1 MSTPNPFTPF
11 RAAKRPAKILLFGE
25 PGTEK
30 TRRALMQ
37 MPHPIAYIDMEA
49 SAAAYG
55 SLATPEDAILVTR
68 RLRGRGSV
76 LEALAYIE
84 ERPKEFASVVIDPIT
99 TIWEQIQA
107 AFRERL
113 AVQKAKRQPGIQP
126 EDVIIEPGHWN
137 ALNTFHG
144 DILARLLSL
153 PQHVLLIGRG
163 KFLKDEDTGKV
174 NGYDFEGWKRVPSL
188 VSTVIETHPEWDAVH
203 KDRFGVFREGR
214 CPRIDLSALFAAAGH
229 EAQKVESESEA
240 ARSDADTA
248 QDARQK
254 AIDHLIDRGLLQ
266 EALEQF
272 GESEKWDEEVLENLR
287 KWLRE
292 KHPTPRTSGGGGG
305 RSGGSAGGGG
315 RSNAGRTR
323 EPGEEG

>member
-11 RAAKRPAKILLFGE
+11 KSAKRPAKILLYGE

-55 SLATPEDAILVTR
+55 SLASPEDAILVTR

-76 LEALAYIE
+76 LEAITYVE
-84 ERPKEFASVVIDPIT
+84 EHPKDFASVVIDPIT

-113 AVQKAKRQPGIQP
+113 ALRQQRKFAGIQA

-137 ALNTFHG
+137 ALNTTHG
-144 DILARLLSL
+144 DLIARLLSL

-203 KDRFGVFREGR
+203 KDRFGVLREGR
-214 CPRIDLSALFAAAGH
+214 QPRIDLSPLFATNT
-229 EAQKVESESEA
+229 EAVKVEGESEA
-240 ARSDADTA
+240 AKSDAGAD
-248 QDARQK
+248 DPRQK
-254 AIDHLIDRGLLQ
+254 AIDYLIDRGLLQ

-272 GESEKWDEEVLENLR
+272 GESDRWDGETLEALR
-287 KWLRE
+287 RWLQE
-292 KHPTPRTSGGGGG
+292 KHPTPKGGSGGG
-305 RSGGSAGGGG
+305 RSGSG
-315 RSNAGRTR
+315 RSNTGRTR

>member
-55 SLATPEDAILVTR
+55 ALATPEDAILVTR

-99 TIWEQIQA
+99 TVWEQIQA

-113 AVQKAKRQPGIQP
+113 AVRQQRKNPGIQA

-137 ALNTFHG
+137 ALNTTHG
-144 DILARLLSL
+144 DLIARLLSL

-163 KFLKDEDTGKV
+163 KFLKDENSGQV

-214 CPRIDLSALFAAAGH
+214 HPRIDLSALFH
-229 EAQKVESESEA
+229 RETEAVKVEGESEA
-240 ARSDADTA
+240 ARADADTA
-248 QDARQK
+248 ADARQK

-287 KWLRE
+287 RWLRE
-292 KHPTPRTSGGGGG
+292 KHPTPKGSAPATGG
-305 RSGGSAGGGG
+305 RSSGAGGGG
-315 RSNAGRTR
+315 RSTTGRTR